1 MDGTG
6 EHHVKQSQPDSKNS
20 KIPCRKVDLQV
31 KCSYKYMDDYIYTTT
46 HTQTHIHTVRKR
58 TSMYQWIYL
67 RGLQEVEEGK
77 KIPENKKY

>member
-1 MDGTG
+1 
-6 EHHVKQSQPDSKNS
+6 
-20 KIPCRKVDLQV
+20 
-31 KCSYKYMDDYIYTTT
+31 MDDYIYTTT